1 MQISCKVAWIL
12 QFSKQLM
19 IRQSNFNLPQH
30 ALFTPP
36 FTKLPT
42 EQILLQWY
50 KTNMWL
56 NLGFQVELKIM
67 FPCHLRWISCPD
79 VLVFFWS
86 ELYDSTTLE
95 LPEALI
101 NAFVTL
107 L

>member
-1 MQISCKVAWIL
+1 MQISCKGAWIL

-56 NLGFQVELKIM
+56 NLEFQVKLKIK
-67 FPCHLRWISCPD
+67 FPCHLRWISYPD
-79 VLVFFWS
+79 VLVFS
-86 ELYDSTTLE
+86 AESYDSTTLE
-95 LPEALI
+95 LLEALI